1 MSDLVLWVPIKLEY
15 LQFVK
20 VLCCHEGGDG
30 DRVGGVRV
38 GLGRGK
44 SGQKWS

>member
-20 VLCCHEGGDG
+20 VLCCHEGGDR

-38 GLGRGK
+38 GLGGGK
-44 SGQKWS
+44 SGQKRS

>member
-20 VLCCHEGGDG
+20 VLCFHEGGDG
-30 DRVGGVRV
+30 DRVGGVMV

-44 SGQKWS
+44 SGQKRS